1 MNKTHTTQI
10 KKNMEKFKVQV
21 SKTPTGYC
29 AAMDSLPGWIV
40 GISGSF
46 SDLQREVRESIEFY
60 VECAK
65 ADGEEYPASL
75 DGNYELDYSFTIE
88 SLLSFYDG
96 IITRAALSRLT
107 GINEKQLG
115 HYVCGRSRPRRQQ
128 SLKIVNALHRLGDE
142 LIAISV

>member
-1 MNKTHTTQI
+1 
-10 KKNMEKFKVQV
+10 MERFKVQV

-29 AAMDSLPGWIV
+29 ATMDALPGWIV

-46 SDLQREVRESIEFY
+46 SDLEKEVKESIEFY

-65 ADGEEYPASL
+65 ADGDDYPVAL
-75 DGNYELDYSFTIE
+75 DGDYQLNYTFTIE

-96 IITRAALSRLT
+96 IISRAALSRLT

-115 HYVCGRSRPRRQQ
+115 HYVCGRSRPRHQQ
-128 SLKIVNALHRLGDE
+128 ELKIVSALHRLGNE
-142 LIAISV
+142 LTAISV

>member
-1 MNKTHTTQI
+1 
-10 KKNMEKFKVQV
+10 METFKVQV

-29 AAMDSLPGWIV
+29 AAMDILPGWIV

-46 SDLQREVRESIEFY
+46 PDLQREVKESIEFY

-65 ADGEEYPASL
+65 ADGDAFPAAL
-75 DGNYELDYSFTIE
+75 GGDYRLDYVFTIE

-115 HYVCGRSRPRRQQ
+115 HYVCGRSQPRHQQ
-128 SLKIVNALHRLGDE
+128 AVKIVSALHRLGNE
-142 LIAISV
+142 LTAISV